1 MESLLKILAQ
11 HPFLKDLEQKYLQ
24 LMAGCASNVRF
35 DAGTFIYRE
44 REDANHFY
52 ILRAGKVAL
61 EIHDG
66 ACETITI
73 ETLGTGDVLGWAWLV
88 PPYRWHAD
96 AHVLE
101 KTRAIALDG
110 KCLRDKCRD
119 DHHLGYELMIRIVPL
134 ISHQLQATQLQ
145 LMDVYGVRN

>member
-1 MESLLKILAQ
+1 MESLQKILAQ

-24 LMAGCASNVRF
+24 LMVGCASNVRF
-35 DAGTFIYRE
+35 DVGTFIYRE

-52 ILRAGKVAL
+52 ILRTGKVAL

-66 ACETITI
+66 GRETITI
-73 ETLGTGDVLGWAWLV
+73 ETLGEGDVLGWAWLV

-101 KTRAIALDG
+101 MTHAIALDG
-110 KCLRDKCRD
+110 KCLRDKCGD
-119 DHHLGYELMIRIVPL
+119 DHHLGYELMMRIVPL
-134 ISHQLQATQLQ
+134 ITHQLQATQLQ
-145 LMDVYGVRN
+145 LMDVYGVRK

>member
-1 MESLLKILAQ
+1 MESLEKILAQ
-11 HPFLKDLEQKYLQ
+11 HPFLKDLEKKYLQ
-24 LMAGCASNVRF
+24 LMVGCASNVRF

-61 EIHDG
+61 EIHNG
-66 ACETITI
+66 GCEAITI
-73 ETLGTGDVLGWAWLV
+73 ETLTAGDVLGWAWLV
-88 PPYRWHAD
+88 SPYRWHAD

-101 KTRAIALDG
+101 MTRAIALDG

-119 DHHLGYELMIRIVPL
+119 DHHLGYELMMRIVPL
-134 ISHQLQATQLQ
+134 ITHQLQATQLQ
-145 LMDVYGVRN
+145 LMDVYGVRK